1 MIFRIDIACLA
12 SPCLTSRWDT
22 AMNTHAIRSVTLLA
36 LACAV
41 CIFSGCATGPKVR
54 ANYDKSVDFAQ
65 YKTFSFASPLGTDRA
80 GYKTIVSQ
88 HLTAAARAEL
98 EARGLQFVETAPQLL
113 VNFNAKLSEKMRVDS
128 YPAPAT
134 GMGYY
139 GYRGG
144 YYSAWPAYES
154 DTVVSSYTEGT
165 LNVDVVDVARKQMVW
180 EGVAV
185 GSVSDKDADNLQ
197 PAIQRV
203 VAKVFEKYP
212 VPAPG
217 QKK

>member
-1 MIFRIDIACLA
+1 MNHYVTRPLLSVALTVAVSIF
-12 SPCLTSRWDT
+12 
-22 AMNTHAIRSVTLLA
+22 V
-36 LACAV
+36 
-41 CIFSGCATGPKVR
+41 GCASGPTVR
-54 ANYDKSVDFAQ
+54 ANFDKTADFSQ
-65 YKTFSFASPLGTDRA
+65 YKTFGFEKPLGTDRA

-88 HLTAAARAEL
+88 YLTAAARAEL
-98 EARGLQFVETAPQLL
+98 EARGLRFDEAAPQLL

-144 YYSAWPAYES
+144 YYSAWPAYDS

-165 LNVDVVDVARKQMVW
+165 LNIDVVDVARKQMIW

-185 GSVSDKDADNLQ
+185 GSVSEKEADNLQ

-203 VAKVFEKYP
+203 VGKIFQKYP
-212 VPAPG
+212 VAAAA
-217 QKK
+217 KAK

>member
-1 MIFRIDIACLA
+1 MSQYD
-12 SPCLTSRWDT
+12 
-22 AMNTHAIRSVTLLA
+22 IRSLVSIA
-36 LACAV
+36 LVSAALV
-41 CIFSGCATGPKVR
+41 FVGCATGPKVR

-65 YKTFSFASPLGTDRA
+65 YKTFGFVSPLGTDRA

-88 HLTAAARAEL
+88 HLTAAVRVEM
-98 EARGLQFVETAPQLL
+98 EARGLKFADTAPQLL
-113 VNFNAKLSEKMRVDS
+113 VNFNAKLSEKMRVDTI
-128 YPAPAT
+128 PAPAT

-154 DTVVSSYTEGT
+154 DTIVSSYTEGT

-212 VPAPG
+212 LPAAG